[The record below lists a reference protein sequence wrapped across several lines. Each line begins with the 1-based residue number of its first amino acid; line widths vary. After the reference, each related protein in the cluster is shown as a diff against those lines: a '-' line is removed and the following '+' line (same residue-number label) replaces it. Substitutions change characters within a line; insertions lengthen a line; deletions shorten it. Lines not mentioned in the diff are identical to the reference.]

1 VKNEEIKRCA
11 MVKKVRLEW
20 EGHVIRR
27 DEGELVKNIVE

>member
-1 VKNEEIKRCA
+1 MCDGEASK
-11 MVKKVRLEW
+11 LEW